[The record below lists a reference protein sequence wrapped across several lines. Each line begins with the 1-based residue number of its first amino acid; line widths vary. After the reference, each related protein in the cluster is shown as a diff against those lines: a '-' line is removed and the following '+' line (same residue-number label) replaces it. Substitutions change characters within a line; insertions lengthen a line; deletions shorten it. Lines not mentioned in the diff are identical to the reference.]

1 MTAPTRP
8 MVEAPAAALGFPP
21 EYGIRPTARRNGGEE
36 LPPQLGNEITPFTSH
51 WANSSSQQ
59 AGSPTSSPY
68 ASRAASNLLHSPME
82 SAMTSDRLSEIR
94 ALAVSPAVDRQIA
107 AALLELAEEV
117 HRLQGRVDEL
127 EDNSRVLRAL
137 EAAGV
142 DNWDG
147 YEDAC
152 RLSID

>member
-1 MTAPTRP
+1 MTALTRP
-8 MVEAPAAALGFPP
+8 TGEGLAAALGFPP
-21 EYGIRPTARRNGGEE
+21 GYSLRPTACRDSGEE
-36 LPPQLGNEITPFTSH
+36 PPPQLGNLMVPFVSRWT
-51 WANSSSQQ
+51 NSSPQQ
-59 AGSPTSSPY
+59 ASSPTLSPY
-68 ASRAASNLLHSPME
+68 VSRSASHPLHLPKE
-82 SAMTSDRLSEIR
+82 SAMTPDRLSEIR
-94 ALAVSPAVDRQIA
+94 ALAASSTVDRQIA

>member
-1 MTAPTRP
+1 MTP
-8 MVEAPAAALGFPP
+8 
-21 EYGIRPTARRNGGEE
+21 
-36 LPPQLGNEITPFTSH
+36 
-51 WANSSSQQ
+51 
-59 AGSPTSSPY
+59 
-68 ASRAASNLLHSPME
+68 
-82 SAMTSDRLSEIR
+82 DRLSEIR
-94 ALAVSPAVDRQIA
+94 ALAASSTVDRQIA